1 MGEKLSGAGVQPD
14 PEKVQAIA
22 ELPVLQDK
30 NDLQRALGLV
40 NYLGKFIPNLSANT
54 RTLRSL
60 LETNAKG
67 VH

>member
-14 PEKVQAIA
+14 PEKVRAIA
-22 ELPVLQDK
+22 ELPVPQDK